1 MTSNEALERI
11 KLRKYIKCDVC
22 DEMMCKGCF
31 CGNEELINSEELKTI
46 ESDLKKLEAIET
58 TGGKKYIMVKGM
70 NKAIELAKNIVDN
83 DHQVVFYE
91 TEEGSNT
98 WIIYWCDIV
107 DGNTLCDSTKNKQCE
122 IDHSSETPEE
132 SEKTWYYEPSDE
144 AKNR

>member
-1 MTSNEALERI
+1 MTSKEALERI
-11 KLRKYIKCDVC
+11 KLRKYIKCKVC
-22 DEMMCKGCF
+22 DETMCKGCF

-107 DGNTLCDSTKNKQCE
+107 DGNIFCDSTKTKQHE

-132 SEKTWYYEPSDE
+132 PEKYMLL
-144 AKNR
+144 